1 MRLGIRPQVVHC
13 SSRYLPGMVP
23 LERSAVVISVSVNPT
38 NRPDVEL
45 IEEEDGREV
54 VGPWWGVWG
63 IHVSVR

>member
-1 MRLGIRPQVVHC
+1 MHSGILLQAVSC
-13 SSRYLPGMVP
+13 SSRYLLGMVLP
-23 LERSAVVISVSVNPT
+23 TRSAAVISVSAGLT

>member
-1 MRLGIRPQVVHC
+1 
-13 SSRYLPGMVP
+13 MVP
-23 LERSAVVISVSVNPT
+23 LARSAVVTSENVCLT